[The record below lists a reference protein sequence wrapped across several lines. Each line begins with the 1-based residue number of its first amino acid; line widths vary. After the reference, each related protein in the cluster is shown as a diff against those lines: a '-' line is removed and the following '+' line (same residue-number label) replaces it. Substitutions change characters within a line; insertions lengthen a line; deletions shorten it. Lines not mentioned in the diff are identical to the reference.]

1 MAALRTPPVLHP
13 KQRGPGGGYVWLTIK
28 LKDFIFQ
35 QQRHSTLFVVDRK
48 HTNLNITQLNE
59 PLKLIK
65 LKMSAKAEGQHV
77 SGSLQDEVALPHS
90 FFYAT
95 TRQPCTSLQAHN
107 KSLSGSLHQNDRTL
121 GLGRTNTNR
130 LGSDDTLNFTIPIKL
145 FAVFVV
151 NMMIVHRLT
160 REMIASSNSQAA
172 RGVST
177 EGGDEMINCSQDYWS
192 LSKYSNF
199 DLFWYICPSSE
210 KLFLEMER

>member
-1 MAALRTPPVLHP
+1 MAALRIPPVLHP

-48 HTNLNITQLNE
+48 HNNLNITQLKG

-65 LKMSAKAEGQHV
+65 LKMSAKTEGQHV

-107 KSLSGSLHQNDRTL
+107 KSLSGSLHQNDRPL
-121 GLGRTNTNR
+121 GLGRTKTNC
-130 LGSDDTLNFTIPIKL
+130 LGSDDTLNFTKPIKL
-145 FAVFVV
+145 FAVFAANQI
-151 NMMIVHRLT
+151 NMMIDHRLT

-199 DLFWYICPSSE
+199 D
-210 KLFLEMER
+210 

>member
-1 MAALRTPPVLHP
+1 MAALRIPPVLHP

-77 SGSLQDEVALPHS
+77 SGSLQDELALPHS
-90 FFYAT
+90 FFTRPQDSLAHPYKPT
-95 TRQPCTSLQAHN
+95 TSPYQVLYTKIIAH
-107 KSLSGSLHQNDRTL
+107 L
-121 GLGRTNTNR
+121 GLG
-130 LGSDDTLNFTIPIKL
+130 GPIQTVSEVMIL
-145 FAVFVV
+145 SISPSLSNSLLSQI
-151 NMMIVHRLT
+151 NMMIFHRLT

-199 DLFWYICPSSE
+199 D
-210 KLFLEMER
+210 